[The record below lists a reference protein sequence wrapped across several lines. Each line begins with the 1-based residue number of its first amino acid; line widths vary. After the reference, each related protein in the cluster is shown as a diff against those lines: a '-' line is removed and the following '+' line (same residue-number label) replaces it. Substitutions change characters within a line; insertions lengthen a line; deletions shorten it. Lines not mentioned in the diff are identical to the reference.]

1 MAKQSTQTAAFLPA
15 VATDLVLEACPIPSP
30 GPGEV
35 LIRNRAIAINPID
48 WKRQAWGFMIPS
60 YPAILGSDISGIVA
74 EVGESVTTVK
84 PGDRVLGLAHGFIS
98 GKNENGAFQTYTVVK
113 ASSTAIIPK
122 DMGFAPA
129 ATVPIAV
136 ATAVMA
142 LYDVLDLPQPPP
154 DKAPVSSASSILVW
168 GASSA
173 VGSMVVQLA
182 RLSGLTVFAA
192 ASERHH
198 ARLRSLGASVVV
210 DYNSPAAVADLVAAA
225 KKAGK
230 EIEYALDAICEP
242 DTIKPTV
249 EVLSASTAA
258 TKKMVYTLE
267 WPEGVPQ
274 PEGIQNQQVQ
284 VGGIWTSRVDLSV
297 WLCEEALPKW
307 LETGALV
314 PLQHR
319 VIEGGLGG
327 IQNAMDQLKNGVSGK
342 KLVVEL

>member
-1 MAKQSTQTAAFLPA
+1 MGWASTQTAAFFPA
-15 VATDLVLEACPIPSP
+15 VATDLVLEACPTPSP

-35 LIRNRAIAINPID
+35 LIRNHAIAINPVD

-60 YPAILGSDISGIVA
+60 YPAILGSDIAGIVA
-74 EVGESVTTVK
+74 EVGESVTAVK
-84 PGDRVLGLAHGFIS
+84 PGDRVLGLAHGFPPRRPLC
-98 GKNENGAFQTYTVVK
+98 FV
-113 ASSTAIIPK
+113 
-122 DMGFAPA
+122 PA
-129 ATVPIAV
+129 ATVPIAA
-136 ATAVMA
+136 ATAVVA
-142 LYDVLDLPQPPP
+142 LYDVLGLPQPSP
-154 DKAPVSSASSILVW
+154 DKAPNSSASSILVW

-173 VGSMVVQLA
+173 VGSIVVQLA

-198 ARLRSLGASVVV
+198 AHLRSLGASVVV
-210 DYNSPAAVADLVAAA
+210 DYHSPTAVADLVAAA

-230 EIEYALDAICEP
+230 EIEYAVDAICEP

-258 TKKMVYTLE
+258 TKKVVHTLD
-267 WPEGVPQ
+267 WPAGVPQ
-274 PEGIQNQQVQ
+274 PEGIQNQQ
-284 VGGIWTSRVDLSV
+284 
-297 WLCEEALPKW
+297 LCHEALPKW
-307 LETGALV
+307 LETGAIV

-327 IQNAMDQLKNGVSGK
+327 IQNAMDQVKKGISGE